1 MNEEKK
7 MTFEERLNELNL
19 LVSKIESGDLPL
31 EEAMSLTE
39 KGKKILASL
48 EEDLAKA
55 KAAKIVTMTPINVDE
70 IPTTIVLI
78 K

>member
-1 MNEEKK
+1 

-55 KAAKIVTMTPINVDE
+55 KAVMEEHNESK
-70 IPTTIVLI
+70 
-78 K
+78 

>member
-55 KAAKIVTMTPINVDE
+55 KAVMEEHNESK
-70 IPTTIVLI
+70 
-78 K
+78 

>member
-55 KAAKIVTMTPINVDE
+55 KAVMEEHN
-70 IPTTIVLI
+70 
-78 K
+78 